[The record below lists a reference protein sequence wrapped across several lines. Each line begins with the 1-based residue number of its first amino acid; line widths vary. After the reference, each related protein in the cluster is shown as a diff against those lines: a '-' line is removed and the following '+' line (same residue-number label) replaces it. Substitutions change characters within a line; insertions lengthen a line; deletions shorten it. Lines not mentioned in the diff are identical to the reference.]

1 MHIRAYVRIPKRT
14 PKNQIFRIRNGWL
27 HPCRT
32 PDLTNVAKLAED
44 ALNGIV
50 FKDDKQVVRWG
61 ARSGRIYSLRPR
73 LEVDVEQV
81 EFCQM
86 QVDELAGE
94 LPEGGR

>member
-1 MHIRAYVRIPKRT
+1 M
-14 PKNQIFRIRNGWL
+14 